1 MILLTKL
8 VIQGELLPVAVAH
21 HTGFKK
27 LAFNTDRQSFAE
39 LHATQCINPLWHAGR
54 IQFDQKS
61 RGNTTTDSLFLL
73 TVSESPPKG
82 GPIALHQLSTNDT
95 SYIPCV
101 EVSTK
106 IEGPV
111 AELACLGG
119 RTRTHPVCTTDH
131 CGFSPLAT
139 FPRQLVQS
147 DALKDPTCTS
157 GSHLYSET
165 LASCGGVAPLLLE
178 STKIKNKESL
188 TSNETKSKCEQ
199 IKTSTPSKTNVV
211 L

>member
-1 MILLTKL
+1 MLALSSLTRSH
-8 VIQGELLPVAVAH
+8 VE
-21 HTGFKK
+21 T
-27 LAFNTDRQSFAE
+27 RQQIHFSF
-39 LHATQCINPLWHAGR
+39 
-54 IQFDQKS
+54 
-61 RGNTTTDSLFLL
+61 L

-82 GPIALHQLSTNDT
+82 RPIALHQLSTNDT

-106 IEGPV
+106 IQGPV
-111 AELACLGG
+111 AELAWSRREDLDPPSVYN
-119 RTRTHPVCTTDH
+119 RPLWILR
-131 CGFSPLAT
+131 LAT

-178 STKIKNKESL
+178 STKIKNKGSL
-188 TSNETKSKCEQ
+188 KPLRINQ
-199 IKTSTPSKTNVV
+199 H